1 MAKVKVH
8 YVGKGVYEPKEFI
21 KEAEEYG
28 VSRAFPTAFLKGKI
42 EFGDKIYT
50 AQWSKTGVK
59 DFQDRQYTETKSVG
73 TALVFGYFVVEGVN
87 LPSGVSDYV
96 ADSVGASA
104 PTKTKRIKIKRK
116 CGKYDIISVRYTTA
130 SMKQIGESIEEAKT
144 IMKTTNGLDKDY
156 DSLKAEFKEAK
167 NQDPID
173 NGKETKAFK
182 KFLRKQKK
190 AHQFK
195 TFVTGKF
202 VKLDKPIKVKGE
214 LFCRTIREMNISAD
228 NKKVEIEQSKIQ
240 GIDDYE
246 QVTYYPKGE
255 KVVGVK

>member
-21 KEAEEYG
+21 KEAQELG

-50 AQWSKTGVK
+50 AQWTKTGQK
-59 DFQDRQYTETKSVG
+59 EFQDRQYTETKNVG
-73 TALVFGYFVVEGVN
+73 TALIFGYFVVEGVN
-87 LPSGVSDYV
+87 LPAGVSDFV

-104 PTKTKRIKIKRK
+104 STTKRIKVKRK
-116 CGKYDIISVRYTTA
+116 CGKYDVLSIRYTSA
-130 SMKQIGESIEEAKT
+130 SMKQIGEAVEEAKE
-144 IMKTTNGLDKDY
+144 IMKATNGLDKDY

-167 NQDPID
+167 GEEPIQE
-173 NGKETKAFK
+173 GKETSAFK

-202 VKLDKPIKVKGE
+202 IKLDKPIKVKDE
-214 LFCRTIREMNISAD
+214 LFCRTIREMEISAD
-228 NKKVEIEQSKIQ
+228 NEKVEIEQSKIQ

-246 QVTYYPKGE
+246 QVTYYPKGD